1 MGIRSSD
8 HGVHR
13 HKEHQ
18 LPSNIF
24 IMRSLAFQVILATVT
39 VGLAAAQGDQGQE
52 SSGDVYQRR
61 LHNYGRFRQG
71 QRGGQLSD
79 QFGGQLGGQIGGQQP
94 EEGQGEPQDPIQ
106 TIIQLVMIQQQLE
119 AQKIQVPTPSAGLVG
134 RLFDVYLGPQEQE
147 QGGEQGGEEGQGPP
161 QQQGD

>member
-1 MGIRSSD
+1 MS
-8 HGVHR
+8 
-13 HKEHQ
+13 
-18 LPSNIF
+18 
-24 IMRSLAFQVILATVT
+24 

-61 LHNYGRFRQG
+61 LHNYGRYRQN

-79 QFGGQLGGQIGGQQP
+79 QFGGQQGGQIGGQQP

-119 AQKIQVPTPSAGLVG
+119 AQKVT
-134 RLFDVYLGPQEQE
+134 
-147 QGGEQGGEEGQGPP
+147 
-161 QQQGD
+161 